1 MRIPRFILNFDPSQN
16 EVWIEEIGE
25 VHRIKDVLR
34 LAVGDKIVLGD
45 GKGAQREGQIFAVEP
60 KRVGVA
66 LGQTVTGGESD
77 RRVTLYVALI
87 KHKHFDM
94 VVEKATEVGVGEI
107 VPLVTNRTIKL
118 GLPRMRLEKII
129 TEAAE
134 QSGRTV
140 LPTLAEPVI
149 FSEIVKEVCT
159 ANDTCFFFDLCDA
172 PLGVNDFK
180 NVSKNVA
187 VFIGPEGGWTPQE
200 RTLAEEAGCVV
211 RSLGPTT
218 LRAET
223 AAIVAS
229 YLACS
234 FYGN

>member
-1 MRIPRFILNFDPSQN
+1 MRIPRFIVNFDPSQN
-16 EVWIEEIGE
+16 EVWVEETGD

-34 LAVGDKIVLGD
+34 LKVGDMVILGD
-45 GKGAQREGQIFAVEP
+45 GKGNQREGQIFAVEP

-66 LGQTVTGGESD
+66 LGQAVIGGEPL
-77 RRVTLYVALI
+77 RRVTLYAALI

-94 VVEKATEVGVGEI
+94 VVEKATEVGVSEI
-107 VPLVTNRTIKL
+107 VPLITNRTIKL

-134 QSGRTV
+134 QSGRMV
-140 LPTLAEPVI
+140 LPELAEPVT
-149 FSEIVKEVCT
+149 FSEIVKKACAE
-159 ANDTCFFFDLCDA
+159 NDACFFFDLCDTSVRA
-172 PLGVNDFK
+172 NDF
-180 NVSKNVA
+180 NNISKKVA
-187 VFIGPEGGWTPQE
+187 VFIGPEGGWTPEE
-200 RTLAEEAGCVV
+200 RVLAEEAGCTV

-229 YLACS
+229 YMMCN
-234 FYGN
+234 F